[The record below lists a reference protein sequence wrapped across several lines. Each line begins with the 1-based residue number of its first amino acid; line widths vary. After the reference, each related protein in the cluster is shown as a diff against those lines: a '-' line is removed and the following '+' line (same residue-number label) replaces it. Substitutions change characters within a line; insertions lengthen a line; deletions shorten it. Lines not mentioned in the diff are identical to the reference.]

1 MGRLNRIGLVSL
13 GLAALLLAPTAHAAT
28 GDENIRYSARKG
40 DTLIGLGNRY
50 LINPQ
55 DYRIIQRNN
64 RIADPRRIPVGKVI
78 LFPRALLK
86 FQPAKARL
94 LSVRGSVLLNV
105 GGTRSTASTGQVIGE
120 GAALSTAGAS
130 FVTLALDNGSKVSL
144 PSNSDMRIHR
154 LRTYTLGG
162 SLDYDFDI
170 DRGSARSKVTPLQ
183 TPGDQYRMRTPKAVS
198 AVRGTDFEMRH
209 DDTTGTD
216 FAEVDEGALA
226 VGSGKTELA
235 LPAGNGLAVTSAGLI
250 REALKPA
257 PVLTDPKQVYTD
269 EDVQFSVKDSDG
281 GHYFQLSTDAGFIDA
296 IAEARVAGTSASFG
310 NLPDGKY
317 FLRVR
322 AISPSGIQGLPS
334 TYAFKRQLNGI
345 KATAERDADGYKFR
359 WAGNGEGVHRFHFQL
374 FRGSLDA
381 SPIVDE
387 AALETSQILISDLPP
402 GEYLWRV
409 GSVQY
414 LDGEA
419 STNWTDAEKLIASR

>member
-1 MGRLNRIGLVSL
+1 MRNLTRIGLATL
-13 GLAALLLAPTAHAAT
+13 GLAAMFLAPAANAAP
-28 GDENIRYSARKG
+28 GDEYIRYTARKG
-40 DTLIGLGNRY
+40 DTLIALGNQY

-55 DYRIIQRNN
+55 NYRIIQRNN

-78 LFPRALLK
+78 FFPRALLK

-105 GGTRSTASTGQVIGE
+105 GGSRSTASTGQIIGE

-170 DRGSARSKVTPLQ
+170 DRGAARSKVTPLQ
-183 TPGDQYRMRTPKAVS
+183 TPGDRYQMHTPKAVS

-209 DDTTGTD
+209 DDASGND

-226 VGSGKTELA
+226 VGSGGSEFA
-235 LPAGNGLAVTSAGLI
+235 LPAGNGLAVTASGLI
-250 REALKPA
+250 REPLKAA
-257 PVLTDPKQVYTD
+257 PLLSDPKRVYAN
-269 EDVQFSVKDSDG
+269 EDVQFAVQDKDA
-281 GHYFQLSTDAGFIDA
+281 GHYFQLSTDAGFIDHVG
-296 IAEARVAGTSASFG
+296 EARVTDGTASFG
-310 NLPDGKY
+310 NLPNGSY

-322 AISPSGIQGLPS
+322 TISPSGIQGLPA
-334 TYAFKRQLNGI
+334 TYAFKRRLNGI
-345 KATAERDADGYKFR
+345 KGTAEHGAEGYAFR
-359 WAGNGEGVHRFHFQL
+359 WAGEGEGVRRYHFQL
-374 FRGSLDA
+374 FQGSLDGQL
-381 SPIVDE
+381 IIDE
-387 AALETSQILISDLPP
+387 AALDGSQIVISDLPP
-402 GEYLWRV
+402 GEYFWRV

-419 STNWTDAEKLIASR
+419 STNWTDPEKLIASR